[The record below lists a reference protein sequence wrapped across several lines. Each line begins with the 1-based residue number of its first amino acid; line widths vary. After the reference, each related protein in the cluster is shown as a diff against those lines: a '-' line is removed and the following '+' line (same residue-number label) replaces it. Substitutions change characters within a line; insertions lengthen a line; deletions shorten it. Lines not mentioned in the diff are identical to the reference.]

1 MKRTILL
8 ICLSIT
14 IFIYTVQAQ
23 ISEDLSDY
31 LKNESAPGARASM
44 GIFAAGYAKVLA
56 EELFNFELNSWQNR
70 LSSIGL
76 AAIGYQIL
84 SYDSWKGVELKPF
97 KFKKEWKG
105 YWQGYLAGEGLD
117 LFLGF
122 VRKYEGA
129 KFIVASTAIISIGF
143 VIAEGESSKGWRLA
157 DDGPLTLKNLFTNRH
172 SYWIHFAGSGGLY
185 WAISNH
191 TATEEQALL
200 YTSSLI
206 WLWEVKD
213 GYLRWE
219 DYGFIGGDGFS
230 WRDGV
235 AGTIA
240 AFGSYTFDKWILPF
254 IKRNIFA
261 VNEPGKTAPQL
272 TFYPDFYCNQ
282 IKFDLKIVF

>member
-1 MKRTILL
+1 MKRIIFLV
-8 ICLSIT
+8 SISIH
-14 IFIYTVQAQ
+14 IFFQIVNAQ
-23 ISEDLSDY
+23 QSKDLTNY
-31 LKNESAPGARASM
+31 FENESAPGARAAM
-44 GIFAAGYAKVLA
+44 GIFAAGYGKALA
-56 EELFNFELNSWQNR
+56 DEVFDFKLNTWQNR
-70 LSSIGL
+70 LTSIGI

-84 SYDSWKGVELKPF
+84 SYDTKGGVELKPF
-97 KFKKEWKG
+97 KFNKEWKG
-105 YWQGYLAGEGLD
+105 YWQGYLVGEGLD

-122 VRKYEGA
+122 VQKYEAA
-129 KFIVASTAIISIGF
+129 KFIVASTVLMSMGIIII
-143 VIAEGESSKGWRLA
+143 VGESNKGFRMA
-157 DDGPLTLKNLFTNRH
+157 DDGPLTIKNLLTNRH
-172 SYWIHFAGSGGLY
+172 SYWIHFAASGGLY

-240 AFGSYTFDKWILPF
+240 AFGSYAFDKWMFPF

-261 VNEPGKTAPQL
+261 LNEQRKNATYFTL
-272 TFYPDFYCNQ
+272 YPDLYYNQ
-282 IKFDLKIVF
+282 MKIDIKIIF